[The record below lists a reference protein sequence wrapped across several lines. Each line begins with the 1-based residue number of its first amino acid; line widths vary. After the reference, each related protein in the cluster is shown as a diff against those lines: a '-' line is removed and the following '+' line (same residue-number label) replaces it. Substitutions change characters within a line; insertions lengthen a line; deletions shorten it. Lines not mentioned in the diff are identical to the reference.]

1 MSNVSEVG
9 WAIPEDFGQAPAAL
23 VEQFADT
30 QWWPQ
35 ADILGYQLRQ
45 VARLLEHFAAG
56 SSCFPS
62 RDAGGD
68 PELTLERFRLLPVLT
83 RRAIQEAG
91 DTLISVPPPDH
102 GRTRRSSSSGSTGR
116 PVLVHKTDLTQ
127 AFHAALNVRI
137 HRWHQHDFEAT
148 FATIRAFADGVAMP
162 PTGERHRRW
171 AAVPATGESLLL
183 NSARCTVAEQLEWLA
198 RERPAYVLSYPT
210 NLQALALLARA
221 RGMETSWLKGIVTY
235 SEALSPG
242 VRRCIEGVFPVCVKD
257 VYSAAEVSVISI
269 QCPDVPT
276 NQHVQAE
283 NLLVEVVDDA
293 GRPTSPGEIGRVLVT
308 DLHNFATP
316 IIRYEIGDLAT
327 TGPPCPCG
335 RGLPVLQRVWG
346 RVRNMLCLASGERI
360 FPDIGALR
368 LHEVLPLRQYQMVQR
383 GFTKIDVKLSV
394 ARPLT
399 MGEEA
404 LLRNLVVDAMGCPF
418 DLDLRYV
425 DGEIPRHPSGKF
437 EDFICEVDP

>member
-1 MSNVSEVG
+1 MANVSEVG
-9 WAIPEDFGQAPAAL
+9 WPVPEDFGQAPAAL

-35 ADILGYQLRQ
+35 ADLLGYQLRQ
-45 VARLLEHFAAG
+45 VARLLKHFATG
-56 SSCFPS
+56 SSYLPA
-62 RDAGGD
+62 RDAARD
-68 PELTLERFRLLPVLT
+68 PDITLERFRRLPVLT
-83 RRAIQEAG
+83 RRAVQEAG
-91 DTLISVPPPDH
+91 HTLTSVPPPDH
-102 GRTRRSSSSGSTGR
+102 GRTRSSSSSGSTGR
-116 PVLVHKTDLTQ
+116 PVLVHKTDVTQ

-137 HRWHQHDFEAT
+137 HRWHQHDFDAT

-162 PTGERHRRW
+162 PTGDRHRRW

-183 NSARCTVAEQLEWLA
+183 NSARCTVAEQLDWLG
-198 RERPAYVLSYPT
+198 RERPSYILSYPT
-210 NLQALALLARA
+210 NLHALARLARD
-221 RGMETSWLKGIVTY
+221 RGMEMSWLKGIVTY
-235 SEALSPG
+235 SEALSPA
-242 VRRCIEGVFPVCVKD
+242 VRKDIEAVFPVCVKD

-276 NQHVQAE
+276 NQHIQAE

-293 GRPTSPGEIGRVLVT
+293 GRPTSPGEVGRVLVT

-316 IIRYEIGDLAT
+316 MIRYEIGDLAA
-327 TGPPCPCG
+327 TGRPCSCG

-346 RVRNMLCLASGERI
+346 RVRNMLCLVSGERI

-368 LHEVLPLRQYQMVQR
+368 LHEILPLRQYQMVQR
-383 GFTKIDVKLSV
+383 GLTKIDVKLSV

-399 MGEEA
+399 LGEETQ
-404 LLRNLVVDAMGCPF
+404 LRNLVLGALGRPF
-418 DLDLRYV
+418 DLDLQYV

-437 EDFICEVDP
+437 EDFICEVDT